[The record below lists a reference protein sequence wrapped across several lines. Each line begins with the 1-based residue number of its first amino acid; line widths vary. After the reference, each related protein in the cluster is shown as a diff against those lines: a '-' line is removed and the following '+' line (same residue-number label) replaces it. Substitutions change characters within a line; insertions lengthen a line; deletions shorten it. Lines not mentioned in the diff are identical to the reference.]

1 MAYFLLN
8 EYQAFRCDR
17 GSRGSGVALIVRR
30 NSVRQISIPPE
41 YNRIEIVCV
50 DIYIDSSTCRA
61 ITYYRPG
68 GFNSESVDYI
78 FDSIQCITHLCNN
91 TKLVCIMGDFNL
103 PDLNWKDHSNLNNEF
118 YNLFTNFIDETSI
131 C

>member
-1 MAYFLLN
+1 M
-8 EYQAFRCDR
+8 
-17 GSRGSGVALIVRR
+17 ALIVRR
-30 NSVRQISIPPE
+30 YSVRQISIPPE

-78 FDSIQCITHLCNN
+78 FDSIQCLTH
-91 TKLVCIMGDFNL
+91 
-103 PDLNWKDHSNLNNEF
+103 
-118 YNLFTNFIDETSI
+118 
-131 C
+131 